1 MQIKKFC
8 RSCAWAVYRETPDR
22 QKVIYDSG
30 IGAEYLCRKLNM
42 LIYGTDR
49 ACPHFVLSDDEIQS
63 NQ

>member
-1 MQIKKFC
+1 MQIKKIC

-22 QKVIYDSG
+22 QKIIYDSG

-49 ACPHFVLSDDEIQS
+49 ACPHFVLSDDEIQTK
-63 NQ
+63 Q